1 MTFSEQAESYFQQ
14 YRELSKK
21 ISDIDREIKNLEV
34 RKYEL
39 SNEKRTM
46 AEVIV
51 HHIEHGDDIMTCLMK
66 LASNTETSTLSN
78 PGIQL
83 RGMFTT
89 GAYDGSRSHG
99 AYGSPS
105 ILSSMTSMTAINAFS
120 GPTNQAILTSYSQNA
135 GWKQADIGLGSI
147 DIYDPTG
154 QSGPSNPKVP

>member
-21 ISDIDREIKNLEV
+21 ISDIDCEIKNLEV

-39 SNEKRTM
+39 SHEKRTM
-46 AEVIV
+46 AVVIA

-66 LASNTETSTLSN
+66 LASNTETGALSN
-78 PGIQL
+78 TGIQL
-83 RGMFTT
+83 QSMFTT
-89 GAYDGSRSHG
+89 GAYGTQ
-99 AYGSPS
+99 S
-105 ILSSMTSMTAINAFS
+105 ILSSMTSMTSMTSMIAINACS
-120 GPTNQAILTSYSQNA
+120 GPTNQATQTSYSQNA